1 MGRLPEMKNLKL
13 VFSQPYPLRK
23 LTPEALAAISKII
36 ALRAELFEQTDTLE
50 MILGAPVND
59 GWLTTL
65 VDFDYPDRKQPV
77 TLEEG
82 QRFVAKLMHEIG
94 PDND

>member
-1 MGRLPEMKNLKL
+1 MGNLKL

-23 LTPEALAAISKII
+23 LPPETLGVISKII
-36 ALRAELFEQTDTLE
+36 ALRAELFEQTEALE
-50 MILGAPVND
+50 MTLGTSLDDA
-59 GWLTTL
+59 WLATL

-82 QRFVAKLMHEIG
+82 QRFVAKLMHEIE
-94 PDND
+94 PDNG

>member
-1 MGRLPEMKNLKL
+1 MANLKL
-13 VFSQPYPLRK
+13 VSSQQYPLRK
-23 LTPEALAAISKII
+23 LSTGTLAVISKII
-36 ALRAELFEQTDTLE
+36 ALRAELFEHTEALE
-50 MILGAPVND
+50 MTLGITLDDA
-59 GWLTTL
+59 WLETL

-82 QRFVAKLMHEIG
+82 QRFIAKLMREIG